1 MEIRHLAFFEFGPED
16 LEDGFL
22 FDLRKP
28 DEGFLIFDDD
38 GYGGERR
45 AEKVIRSRRQAGL
58 PDVPVLHEMTNQT
71 QRVFV
76 PYEVREATV
85 VHGSPDQL
93 GAILQTIHQCVK
105 NDRSRARGYMCG
117 AFRWGSE
124 LLWLH
129 FYEPAPV
136 AAVAADELGL
146 KSYQAGQKPTWR
158 KHLSG
163 RALMNR

>member
-85 VHGSPDQL
+85 VHGSPEQL
-93 GAILQTIHQCVK
+93 GAILQTIHQSV
-105 NDRSRARGYMCG
+105 NDIYFSSSATTKLPHCLTTNVTVV
-117 AFRWGSE
+117 S
-124 LLWLH
+124 
-129 FYEPAPV
+129 
-136 AAVAADELGL
+136 
-146 KSYQAGQKPTWR
+146 
-158 KHLSG
+158 SG
-163 RALMNR
+163 FVLRLAS